1 MFIILYFDQC
11 YTHTHTPKIPFLNM
25 KFSFM
30 NVSLMRLETLK
41 QFQKYL
47 E

>member
-11 YTHTHTPKIPFLNM
+11 YTPPQKIPFLNM